1 MRAARSL
8 AALLAAGALVLAG
21 CGIDSAKMG
30 EAGGD
35 PSSAPAE
42 PDDTGS
48 SEPGEGSEP
57 SEPDLALAESETR
70 EDSVYP
76 EIGDPGV
83 DALHYDLTLDWD
95 PEADTLTGQ
104 EVLIFR
110 AAETAEQFQLD
121 FGEPLEITEVT
132 LDGKPVEVDRNGKD
146 LVVAAA
152 VQQDQR
158 YELAISYEGT
168 PEPVEGP
175 TTRSDL
181 QTVGFHIDPDHE
193 TWTIQEPRGA
203 FTWYAVNDQPADK
216 AFYDFTL
223 TVPSPWVG
231 IANGEQTSSE
241 DDGETTTTT
250 YHLAEPAASYLTT
263 LAFGDYDKTEDE
275 SDTGTPLTYWI
286 PKSDP
291 QWLDGPSTSPEAI
304 AWIEDYLGPYPFDTG
319 GILVVDSE
327 SGMET
332 QTMITLGD
340 TEYSTSPA
348 TVVHEFVHQWYG
360 DQVTPN
366 DWRDVWMN
374 EGMAMYLQ
382 LIWES
387 EQGGVDIEQTIDDY
401 SSYEAEERAVAG
413 PPGDYN
419 PGMFGSSNIYL
430 GPAFMWH
437 ELRVMLDDDDRFWEI
452 VRGWPLA
459 QDNTSSD
466 RETLYAY
473 LESETGLELSEFFD
487 DWILG
492 TTTPERS

>member
-1 MRAARSL
+1 MRAARPL
-8 AALLAAGALVLAG
+8 AVLVTGGALLLAG
-21 CGIDSAKMG
+21 CGTDGVKMG
-30 EAGGD
+30 EGGTE
-35 PSSAPAE
+35 PSSSAP
-42 PDDTGS
+42 
-48 SEPGEGSEP
+48 SEPKTSEP
-57 SEPDLALAESETR
+57 TEAVDPAPVDLDLAVNETR

-95 PEADTLTGQ
+95 PESDTLTGQ
-104 EVLIFR
+104 EVLTFR
-110 AAETAEQFQLD
+110 AAETADRFQLD
-121 FGEPLEITEVT
+121 FGEPLETTEVT
-132 LDGKPVEVDRNGKD
+132 LDGKPVEVSHDGKD
-146 LVVAAA
+146 LVVSAP
-152 VQQDQR
+152 VKQDQR
-158 YELAISYEGT
+158 YELAISYSGT

-181 QTVGFHIDPDHE
+181 TTVGFHIDPDHE
-193 TWTIQEPRGA
+193 TWTISEPRGS

-223 TVPSPWVG
+223 TVASPWVG
-231 IANGEQTSSE
+231 IANGEQTSSN
-241 DDGETTTTT
+241 DDGDTVTTT
-250 YHLAEPAASYLTT
+250 YHLAEPAASYLVT
-263 LAFGDYDKTEDE
+263 LAFGDYDKTEAE
-275 SDTGTPLTYWI
+275 TETGTPLTYWI

-291 QWLDGPSTSPEAI
+291 QWLAGPSTAPEAI
-304 AWIEDYLGPYPFDTG
+304 AWLEEYLGPYPFDTG

-348 TVVHEFVHQWYG
+348 VVVHEFAHQWYG

-387 EQGGVDIEQTIDDY
+387 EQGGVTIADTIDDY
-401 SSYEAEERAVAG
+401 APYEAEERATAG

-430 GPAFMWH
+430 SPAFMWH
-437 ELRVMLDDDDRFWEI
+437 ELRLEVDDDDEFFSI
-452 VRGWPLA
+452 VRGWPES
-459 QDNTSSD
+459 QDNKSSD
-466 RETLYAY
+466 REALYAY
-473 LESETGLELSEFFD
+473 WEKETGLELSEFFD

>member
-1 MRAARSL
+1 MRPARSL
-8 AALLAAGALVLAG
+8 AAALCVVVLTLGA
-21 CGIDSAKMG
+21 CGLTDSGAKMSEG
-30 EAGGD
+30 VSG
-35 PSSAPAE
+35 PTSSTQ
-42 PDDTGS
+42 PDDDPADAVDPPPVDLDLAV
-48 SEPGEGSEP
+48 SEP
-57 SEPDLALAESETR
+57 R

-76 EIGDPGV
+76 EIGDPSV

-95 PEADTLTGQ
+95 PETDTLSGE
-104 EVLIFR
+104 EVLTFR
-110 AAETAEQFQLD
+110 STGTAEQFQLD
-121 FGEPLEITEVT
+121 FGEPLEITSAT
-132 LDGKPVEVDRNGKD
+132 LDGRDVQVTHDGKD
-146 LVVAAA
+146 LVVAAP
-152 VQQDQR
+152 VKQDQR
-158 YELAISYEGT
+158 YELALSYTGT

-175 TTRSDL
+175 TTRPDL
-181 QTVGFHIDPDHE
+181 RTVGFHIDPDHE

-216 AFYDFTL
+216 ALYDFTL

-231 IANGEQTSSE
+231 IANGEQTSSD
-241 DDGETTTTT
+241 DDGEITTTT

-275 SDTGTPLTYWI
+275 SETGTPLTYWI

-291 QWLDGPSTSPEAI
+291 QWLAGPSTSPEAI
-304 AWIEDYLGPYPFDTG
+304 AWIEEYLGPYPFDTG

-340 TEYSTSPA
+340 TDYSTSPA

-382 LIWES
+382 LIWEA
-387 EQGGVDIEQTIDDY
+387 EQAGVPVDVVIDDY
-401 SSYEAEERAVAG
+401 APYEAEERATAG

-437 ELRVMLDDDDRFWEI
+437 ELRLKVGDDDEFWGI
-452 VRGWPLA
+452 VRGWPEA
-459 QDNTSSD
+459 QDNTSSN
-466 RETLYAY
+466 REALYAY
-473 LESETGLELSEFFD
+473 WEKETGRELSEFFD

-492 TTTPERS
+492 TTTPARS

>member
-1 MRAARSL
+1 MRSARPL
-8 AALLAAGALVLAG
+8 AALAAGVLVLAG
-21 CGIDSAKMG
+21 CGEMTSS
-30 EAGGD
+30 GGGKVAD
-35 PSSAPAE
+35 GPAE
-42 PDDTGS
+42 S
-48 SEPGEGSEP
+48 SMP
-57 SEPDLALAESETR
+57 SDPTATEAVDPPPSDLELAVSETR

-76 EIGDPGV
+76 EIGDPSV

-95 PEADTLTGQ
+95 PETDTLTGQ
-104 EVLIFR
+104 EVLTFR
-110 AAETAEQFQLD
+110 ATETADEFQLD
-121 FGEPLEITEVT
+121 FGEPLEISSVT
-132 LDGKPVEVDRNGKD
+132 LDGQEVEVSRDGKD
-146 LVVAAA
+146 LVVAAP
-152 VQQDQR
+152 VEQDQR
-158 YELAISYEGT
+158 YELAIAYAGT

-181 QTVGFHIDPDHE
+181 TTVGFHIDPDHE

-203 FTWYAVNDQPADK
+203 FTWFAANDQPADK

-223 TVPSPWVG
+223 SVPSPWVG
-231 IANGEQTSSE
+231 IANGEQTSYD
-241 DDGETTTTT
+241 DDGDTSAAT
-250 YHLAEPAASYLTT
+250 YHLAEPAAPYLVT

-275 SDTGTPLTYWI
+275 SGTGTPLTYWI

-304 AWIEDYLGPYPFDTG
+304 EWLEEYLGPYPFDTG

-332 QTMITLGD
+332 QTLITLGD

-348 TVVHEFVHQWYG
+348 TVVHEFAHQWYG
-360 DQVTPN
+360 DQVTPS

-374 EGMAMYLQ
+374 EGWAMYLQ
-382 LIWES
+382 LMWES
-387 EQGGVDIEQTIDDY
+387 EQAGVEIDQTIDDY
-401 SSYEAEERAVAG
+401 ASYEEEERATAG

-437 ELRVMLDDDDRFWEI
+437 ELRLKVDDDERFWEI
-452 VRGWPLA
+452 GRGWLES
-459 QDNTSSD
+459 QDNTSTD

-473 LESETGLELSEFFD
+473 WEQETGLELSEFFD

-492 TTTPERS
+492 TTTPPRS